1 MFERFSNST
10 LQHRT
15 HQIAMD
21 GSQKIPQRILA
32 PLYERKARGLGS
44 PALITALAS
53 WIKYQ
58 RGIDALGNE
67 FTVLDPLHSNI
78 EAVLKSAGKDTYAIA
93 KGVTAIEAIFG
104 SKFTIDS
111 ELVNTLAR
119 DAKAH

>member
-1 MFERFSNST
+1 MN
-10 LQHRT
+10 
-15 HQIAMD
+15 
-21 GSQKIPQRILA
+21 
-32 PLYERKARGLGS
+32 
-44 PALITALAS
+44 TALAS

-119 DAKAH
+119 TLKRINA